1 MAALPANRNSLELES
16 SVFTRYLAGSDPSEY
31 VRDKYRDG
39 HRAIPFRL
47 QGNEDA
53 LDVALVLVARRGPR
67 RARIADA
74 YARVFRPHGVLRQ
87 KLTLLLAI
95 LENSPDQHRRFTAG
109 GRGAWLAIPAI
120 AVNLLFFVLSFLAGM
135 VFFGPVHRL
144 LRGRKPAP
152 RVPA

>member
-1 MAALPANRNSLELES
+1 MAALPANRNSLDIES
-16 SVFTRYLAGSDPSEY
+16 SVFSRYLAGSDPSDY
-31 VRDKYRDG
+31 VREKYRDG
-39 HRAIPFRL
+39 HSAIPYRV

-53 LDVALVLVARRGPR
+53 FDVALVLVARRGPGR
-67 RARIADA
+67 TRIADA

-95 LENSPDQHRRFTAG
+95 LENSPDLHRRFTAG
-109 GRGAWLAIPAI
+109 GRGALLAVLAIAG
-120 AVNLLFFVLSFLAGM
+120 NLLVFLLSFLAGV